1 MTLQLDQFIQGFVLA
16 STWTNLGFALIG
28 CLLGTLIGVLP
39 GIGPLATISM
49 LLSMTVFLDPL
60 ASLVMLSG
68 IYYGAQYG
76 GSTTAILCNL
86 PGEASSVVTCL
97 DGHRMAQAGR
107 AGAALATAALASLF
121 AGVIATGIIA
131 VFGPVLSQFALKF
144 NAPEYFALLLLGLLA
159 AVLFSHGSTTK
170 ALAMACL
177 GVLFG
182 VIGTDVETG
191 AARYTFR
198 IPELSDGL
206 GIVAVS
212 MGLFGLAEIVVNL
225 SGRSERQVV
234 GYKLTKLWLTAQE
247 FRAAAPAAARGTVI
261 GSLLGILPGGG
272 IVLSTF
278 AAYMFEQRVA
288 KDPSRFGKGAIEGLA
303 APEAANNAAAQTS
316 FIPLLTL
323 GIPTSPTLAL
333 LLGAM
338 IIQGIQP
345 GPEVM
350 VKRPDLF
357 WGLIASMFIGNVM
370 LVIINLPL
378 IGMWVQLLRVPYRIL
393 FPVIIVLCCIGAYS
407 LENSQADL
415 IVISLFAAIGVLF
428 VALGFQPIPLLLGF
442 ILGPLA
448 EENLRR
454 AMVISGGDPIVFV
467 QRPVCLVIVLIL
479 VAMVLMMALPT
490 FRAKR
495 EVFVE

>member
-1 MTLQLDQFIQGFVLA
+1 MT
-16 STWTNLGFALIG
+16 
-28 CLLGTLIGVLP
+28 
-39 GIGPLATISM
+39 TIS
-49 LLSMTVFLDPL
+49 
-60 ASLVMLSG
+60 AS
-68 IYYGAQYG
+68 A
-76 GSTTAILCNL
+76 
-86 PGEASSVVTCL
+86 
-97 DGHRMAQAGR
+97 
-107 AGAALATAALASLF
+107 
-121 AGVIATGIIA
+121 
-131 VFGPVLSQFALKF
+131 
-144 NAPEYFALLLLGLLA
+144 
-159 AVLFSHGSTTK
+159 
-170 ALAMACL
+170 
-177 GVLFG
+177 
-182 VIGTDVETG
+182 
-191 AARYTFR
+191 
-198 IPELSDGL
+198 
-206 GIVAVS
+206 
-212 MGLFGLAEIVVNL
+212 LAEIVVNL

-272 IVLSTF
+272 IVLRTF

-407 LENSQADL
+407 LENSQPTSSSSASSRRSGCFSWRLAFSHSVAARVHPRPPGRREPPASDGDL
-415 IVISLFAAIGVLF
+415 RWRPDRVRAAACVPGHR
-428 VALGFQPIPLLLGF
+428 PDP
-442 ILGPLA
+442 
-448 EENLRR
+448 
-454 AMVISGGDPIVFV
+454 GGDGPHDGSADVPR
-467 QRPVCLVIVLIL
+467 QARGVCRVSARDLGGIMDAPNRISS
-479 VAMVLMMALPT
+479 
-490 FRAKR
+490 
-495 EVFVE
+495 